1 MRIMCLEF
9 LVHTVLHS
17 PDRLEFR
24 CWFHAKCPALRLL
37 VCSSRR
43 GYEGNNPDA
52 QFDFDF

>member
-1 MRIMCLEF
+1 MRIMCSES

-17 PDRLEFR
+17 LDRSESR
-24 CWFHAKCPALRLL
+24 CWFHAKCSALRLL

-43 GYEGNNPDA
+43 GYEANNPDV